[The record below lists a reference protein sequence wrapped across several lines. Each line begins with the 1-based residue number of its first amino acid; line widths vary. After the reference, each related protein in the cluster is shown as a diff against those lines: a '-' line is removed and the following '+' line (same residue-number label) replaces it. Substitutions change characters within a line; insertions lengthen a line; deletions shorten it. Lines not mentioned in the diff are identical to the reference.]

1 MTRTDQTRVGVHCV
15 LLTALVA
22 AVALALMPSP
32 AIAKSVE
39 GRFVAF
45 GPGNW
50 SCADAVAVAE
60 GNHPG
65 SQGQLDGF
73 IAGYLTASNVILRNT
88 YDIQA
93 GKPASTAKMAVL
105 TFCAEN
111 PEVDLANALAV
122 HTQRQYPDRRS
133 VPPRR

>member
-1 MTRTDQTRVGVHCV
+1 MTRTDRTRVGVHCV
-15 LLTALVA
+15 LITALVA

-32 AIAKSVE
+32 ATAKSVE

-50 SCADAVAVAE
+50 SCADAVAVAK

-65 SQGQLDGF
+65 SQGKLDGF
-73 IAGYLTASNVILRNT
+73 IAGYLTASNVILKNT

-93 GKPASTAKMAVL
+93 GESASAARTAVL
-105 TFCAEN
+105 EFCTEHPGGN
-111 PEVDLANALAV
+111 LANALAV
-122 HTQRQYPDRRS
+122 HTQRQYPDRQS
-133 VPPRR
+133 VPR

>member
-1 MTRTDQTRVGVHCV
+1 MSRFARSSAQLAAFAVV
-15 LLTALVA
+15 TALVA
-22 AVALALMPSP
+22 MPTLVA
-32 AIAKSVE
+32 AKSVE

-50 SCADAVAVAE
+50 SCEDAVAVAE
-60 GNHPG
+60 GSHPG
-65 SQGQLDGF
+65 SQGRLDGF

-93 GKPASTAKMAVL
+93 GQPASAAKQAVL
-105 TFCAEN
+105 SFCADN
-111 PEVDLANALAV
+111 PSINLANALAV

-133 VPPRR
+133 VPPQR

>member
-1 MTRTDQTRVGVHCV
+1 MSFAARIFPAAIVSIAAAAIAAMAAMPT
-15 LLTALVA
+15 VA
-22 AVALALMPSP
+22 A
-32 AIAKSVE
+32 AKSVE

-65 SQGQLDGF
+65 SQGRLDGF
-73 IAGYLTASNVILRNT
+73 IAGYLTASNVILKNT

-93 GKPASTAKMAVL
+93 GASSSDARAKVL
-105 TFCAEN
+105 AFCAEN
-111 PEVDLANALAV
+111 PKVNLANALAV

-133 VPPRR
+133 VPPRP

>member
-1 MTRTDQTRVGVHCV
+1 MSLFDRFCPAAIVSIITA
-15 LLTALVA
+15 ALVA
-22 AVALALMPSP
+22 MPTLVA
-32 AIAKSVE
+32 AKSVE

-50 SCADAVAVAE
+50 SCAEAVAVAE

-65 SQGQLDGF
+65 SQGRLDGF

-93 GKPASTAKMAVL
+93 GKTASAAKTAVL
-105 TFCAEN
+105 AFCAEHPGVN
-111 PEVDLANALAV
+111 LANALAA

-133 VPPRR
+133 VPPQR

>member
-1 MTRTDQTRVGVHCV
+1 MAQTDRTQAGVHF
-15 LLTALVA
+15 LLITAWVA
-22 AVALALMPSP
+22 AVAVALMPSP
-32 AIAKSVE
+32 ATAKSVE

-65 SQGQLDGF
+65 SQGKLDGF
-73 IAGYLTASNVILRNT
+73 IAGYLTASNVILKNT

-93 GKPASTAKMAVL
+93 GESASSARTAVL
-105 TFCAEN
+105 EFCAEHPGVN
-111 PEVDLANALAV
+111 LANALAV
-122 HTQRQYPDRRS
+122 HTQRQYPDRHS
-133 VPPRR
+133 VPR

>member
-1 MTRTDQTRVGVHCV
+1 MSLFDRFRPAGIVSII
-15 LLTALVA
+15 TAVLVA
-22 AVALALMPSP
+22 MPTLVA
-32 AIAKSVE
+32 AKSVE

-65 SQGQLDGF
+65 SQGRLDGF

-93 GKPASTAKMAVL
+93 GEPASAARAAVL
-105 TFCAEN
+105 DFCAEN
-111 PEVDLANALAV
+111 PDVNLANALAV

-133 VPPRR
+133 VPR

>member
-1 MTRTDQTRVGVHCV
+1 MPRLDQFDRFP
-15 LLTALVA
+15 ALIAAFIAAMAIVA
-22 AVALALMPSP
+22 MPTLVV
-32 AIAKSVE
+32 AKSVE

-50 SCADAVAVAE
+50 SCADTVAVAE

-65 SQGQLDGF
+65 SQGRLDGF
-73 IAGYLTASNVILRNT
+73 IAGYLTASNVILKNT

-93 GKPASTAKMAVL
+93 GSPASAAKSSVL
-105 TFCAEN
+105 AFCIEN
-111 PEVDLANALAV
+111 PDVDLANAMAV

-133 VPPRR
+133 VPGQR

>member
-1 MTRTDQTRVGVHCV
+1 MSRIDRFSA
-15 LLTALVA
+15 LLPAFIAAIALVA
-22 AVALALMPSP
+22 MPTLVA
-32 AIAKSVE
+32 AKSVE

-45 GPGNW
+45 GAGNW
-50 SCADAVAVAE
+50 SCADAMAVAE

-65 SQGQLDGF
+65 SQGRLDGF

-93 GKPASTAKMAVL
+93 GSPASAAKTAVL
-105 TFCAEN
+105 AFCAEN
-111 PEVDLANALAV
+111 PDVTLANALAV

-133 VPPRR
+133 VPRQP

>member
-1 MTRTDQTRVGVHCV
+1 MRVVAPLLLSVLLVGVNG
-15 LLTALVA
+15 TAV
-22 AVALALMPSP
+22 
-32 AIAKSVE
+32 AKSVG

-50 SCADAVAVAE
+50 TCQDAVAVAE

-73 IAGYLTASNVILRNT
+73 IAGYLTATNVILRNT

-93 GKPASTAKMAVL
+93 GQATSAAKRQVL
-105 TFCAEN
+105 AFCRDN
-111 PEVDLANALAV
+111 PSVKLANALAV
-122 HTQRQYPDRRS
+122 HTQRQYPDRQS
-133 VPPRR
+133 VPKQD

>member
-1 MTRTDQTRVGVHCV
+1 MVRIVRSS
-15 LLTALVA
+15 ALVA
-22 AVALALMPSP
+22 TLVAATAFLTLPTVVG
-32 AIAKSVE
+32 AKSVE

-50 SCADAVAVAE
+50 SCADVVAVAE

-65 SQGQLDGF
+65 SQGRLDGF
-73 IAGYLTASNVILRNT
+73 IAGYLTASNVMLRNT

-93 GKPASTAKMAVL
+93 GKTASAAKTAVL
-105 TFCAEN
+105 AFCGEN
-111 PEVDLANALAV
+111 PGIKLANALAV

-133 VPPRR
+133 VPRQP

>member
-1 MTRTDQTRVGVHCV
+1 MPCIKRFSPLVPAF
-15 LLTALVA
+15 LAAMALVTMPTL
-22 AVALALMPSP
+22 VA
-32 AIAKSVE
+32 AKSVE

-65 SQGQLDGF
+65 SQGRLDGF
-73 IAGYLTASNVILRNT
+73 IAGYLTASNVILKNT
-88 YDIQA
+88 YDIQ
-93 GKPASTAKMAVL
+93 GGEPASAAKTAVL
-105 TFCAEN
+105 AFCTES
-111 PEVDLANALAV
+111 PDVDLANALAV

-133 VPPRR
+133 VPGQR